1 MNNQFNEE
9 TKVNNDT
16 DAEYVYKKVI
26 DKNEK
31 RRTVSILSLIFA
43 ILSVILLFIPW
54 LSLISSLV
62 SIVMGAFSRKNLG
75 YFDRLTLAGLII
87 GIFGLV
93 FSITGLFFGNII
105 SFIF

>member
-16 DAEYVYKKVI
+16 EPEYVYKKVI

-31 RRTVSILSLIFA
+31 RRTMSILSLTFA

-54 LSLISSLV
+54 LSLIFSLV
-62 SIVMGAFSRKNLG
+62 SIVAGALSRKNLG
-75 YFDRLTLAGLII
+75 YFDRLTLSGLII
-87 GIFGLV
+87 GIFGFV
-93 FSITGLFFGNII
+93 FSITGLIFGNII